1 MLNKLVIKNFATIN
15 SVDINFSNGFSVLTG
30 QTGSGKSI
38 IVGALNLISGSR
50 ADFSKFYDNS
60 KKIIIEA
67 QFDIT
72 GLNFSSLFTSHDIDD
87 ESELI
92 IRREILPN
100 GKSRSFIND
109 SPVRLEVLRNFSIK
123 IIDIHSQ
130 HENLLLN
137 NEFFQLNF
145 IDTLLSF
152 ENKDYHEKLTLYQKK
167 FSENQK
173 LSQKIDQFELNNK
186 LQSDE
191 LENLNKLYN
200 ELINADIKIG
210 EKKEISEQFNLLKN
224 IFEIKKNLT
233 DILSY
238 FQGENKIINS
248 MERSN
253 SLLKSISSY
262 NDKLLNF
269 SNRVSSN
276 LIDLKDLSEEINIFQ
291 DKLIVDNNLMNEI
304 EERLN
309 LINSLEEK
317 HLVDSEEKLLEK
329 TNELSKKIS
338 LIKNEDFDLIKI
350 KEEFIKNNEWLLL
363 TADFISKSRIDFSK
377 KIESLLIKD
386 LEFLGISNAKL
397 KFVTN
402 ELDSLNYYGK
412 DSVELYFTANKGHE
426 LKEIYKIASGG
437 ELSRLMLCIKK
448 HLYSINNSSTI
459 IFDEIDSGVSGKI
472 AEKVGFFMKK
482 ISSNQQIIAITHLP
496 QIASL
501 ANNHYKVF
509 KNEKKEEKTE
519 TSIMKLN
526 GDNRIYELARLLS
539 GREITEEAIA
549 NAEKMLNI

>member
-38 IVGALNLISGSR
+38 IVGALNLISGAR
-50 ADFSKFYDNS
+50 ADFSKFYNNS

-109 SPVRLEVLRNFSIK
+109 TPVRLEVLRNFSIK

-152 ENKDYHEKLTLYQKK
+152 ENKDYHDKLTLYQKK

-276 LIDLKDLSEEINIFQ
+276 LIDVKDLCEEINIFQ

-338 LIKNEDFDLIKI
+338 HIKNEDFDLIKI

-509 KNEKKEEKTE
+509 KTEKKEEKTE

>member
-38 IVGALNLISGSR
+38 IVGALNLISGAR

-152 ENKDYHEKLTLYQKK
+152 ENKDYHDKLTLYQKK

-191 LENLNKLYN
+191 LENLNKIYN

-276 LIDLKDLSEEINIFQ
+276 LIDVKDLCEEINIFQ

-509 KNEKKEEKTE
+509 KTEKKEEKTE

>member
-276 LIDLKDLSEEINIFQ
+276 LIDLKDLCEEINIFQ

-338 LIKNEDFDLIKI
+338 LIKNEGFDLIKI

-509 KNEKKEEKTE
+509 KTEKKEEKTE

>member
-1 MLNKLVIKNFATIN
+1 MLNNLIIKNFATIKF
-15 SVDINFSNGFSVLTG
+15 VDINFFNGFSVLTG

-38 IVGALNLISGSR
+38 IIGALNLISGSR

-67 QFDIT
+67 HFDISD
-72 GLNFSSLFTSHDIDD
+72 LNFSSLFTSNDIDY

-109 SPVRLEVLRNFSIK
+109 SPVRLEVLRNFSLK

-152 ENKDYHEKLTLYQKK
+152 ENKDYNNKLTLYQKK

-191 LENLNKLYN
+191 LENLKKLHN
-200 ELINADIKIG
+200 ELKIADLKIG

-224 IFEIKKNLT
+224 IFEIKKNLS
-233 DILSY
+233 DILY
-238 FQGENKIINS
+238 FFQGENKIVNS
-248 MERSN
+248 MEKSN

-269 SNRVSSN
+269 SNRLSSN
-276 LIDLKDLSEEINIFQ
+276 LIDIKDLYEEINIFQ
-291 DKLIVDNNLMNEI
+291 DRLIVDNNLMNEI

-317 HLVDSEEKLLEK
+317 HFVNSEEKLLEK

-338 LIKNEDFDLIKI
+338 LIKNHDYDLIKT

-363 TADFISKSRIDFSK
+363 TSKFISKSRIDFSQ

-386 LEFLGISNAKL
+386 LEFLGISNGKL
-397 KFVTN
+397 KFVIN
-402 ELDSLNYYGK
+402 ELDSLNYHGK
-412 DSVELYFTANKGHE
+412 DSVELLFSANKGHE
-426 LKEIYKIASGG
+426 LKEIHKIASGG

-472 AEKVGFFMKK
+472 AEKVGFFMKQ

-509 KNEKKEEKTE
+509 KTEKTESKTE

-526 GDNRIYELARLLS
+526 AENRVYELARLLS

>member
-38 IVGALNLISGSR
+38 IFGALNLISGAR

-67 QFDIT
+67 QFDIR

-109 SPVRLEVLRNFSIK
+109 TPVRLEVLRNFSIK

-152 ENKDYHEKLTLYQKK
+152 ENKDYHDKLTLYQKK

-200 ELINADIKIG
+200 ELIIADLKIG

-233 DILSY
+233 DILFY

-276 LIDLKDLSEEINIFQ
+276 LIDVKDLCEEINIFQ
-291 DKLIVDNNLMNEI
+291 DKLIVDNNVMSEI

-317 HLVDSEEKLLEK
+317 HFVDSEEKLLEK

-350 KEEFIKNNEWLLL
+350 KEEFNKNNEWLLL

-426 LKEIYKIASGG
+426 LKEIHKIASGG

-509 KNEKKEEKTE
+509 KTEKKEEKTE

-526 GDNRIYELARLLS
+526 GDDRIYELARLLS

>member
-1 MLNKLVIKNFATIN
+1 MLKKLVIKNFATIN
-15 SVDINFSNGFSVLTG
+15 YVDINFSNGFSVLTG

-50 ADFSKFYDNS
+50 ADFSKSYDNS

-67 QFDIT
+67 QFDISD
-72 GLNFSSLFTSHDIDD
+72 LNFSSLFTSHDVDD

-92 IRREILPN
+92 IRREIFPN

-109 SPVRLEVLRNFSIK
+109 SPVRLEILKNFSVK

-152 ENKDYHEKLTLYQKK
+152 ENKDYHDKLTLYQKK

-173 LSQKIDQFELNNK
+173 LSQKIDQFEFNNK

-200 ELINADIKIG
+200 ELIIANLKIG

-224 IFEIKKNLT
+224 IFEIKKNLN
-233 DILSY
+233 DISSY

-276 LIDLKDLSEEINIFQ
+276 LIDIKDLCEEINIFQ

-317 HLVDSEEKLLEK
+317 HFVDSEEKLLEK

-338 LIKNEDFDLIKI
+338 LIKSDDFDLIKI
-350 KEEFIKNNEWLLL
+350 KEEFAKNNEWLLL

-377 KIESLLIKD
+377 KIESLLIQD

-397 KFVTN
+397 KFVIN

-426 LKEIYKIASGG
+426 LKEIQKIASGG

-509 KNEKKEEKTE
+509 KTEKTDSKTE

>member
-210 EKKEISEQFNLLKN
+210 EKKRF
-224 IFEIKKNLT
+224 
-233 DILSY
+233 
-238 FQGENKIINS
+238 
-248 MERSN
+248 
-253 SLLKSISSY
+253 
-262 NDKLLNF
+262 LN
-269 SNRVSSN
+269 N
-276 LIDLKDLSEEINIFQ
+276 LI
-291 DKLIVDNNLMNEI
+291 
-304 EERLN
+304 
-309 LINSLEEK
+309 
-317 HLVDSEEKLLEK
+317 
-329 TNELSKKIS
+329 
-338 LIKNEDFDLIKI
+338 
-350 KEEFIKNNEWLLL
+350 
-363 TADFISKSRIDFSK
+363 
-377 KIESLLIKD
+377 
-386 LEFLGISNAKL
+386 
-397 KFVTN
+397 
-402 ELDSLNYYGK
+402 
-412 DSVELYFTANKGHE
+412 
-426 LKEIYKIASGG
+426 
-437 ELSRLMLCIKK
+437 C
-448 HLYSINNSSTI
+448 
-459 IFDEIDSGVSGKI
+459 
-472 AEKVGFFMKK
+472 
-482 ISSNQQIIAITHLP
+482 
-496 QIASL
+496 
-501 ANNHYKVF
+501 
-509 KNEKKEEKTE
+509 
-519 TSIMKLN
+519 
-526 GDNRIYELARLLS
+526 
-539 GREITEEAIA
+539 
-549 NAEKMLNI
+549 